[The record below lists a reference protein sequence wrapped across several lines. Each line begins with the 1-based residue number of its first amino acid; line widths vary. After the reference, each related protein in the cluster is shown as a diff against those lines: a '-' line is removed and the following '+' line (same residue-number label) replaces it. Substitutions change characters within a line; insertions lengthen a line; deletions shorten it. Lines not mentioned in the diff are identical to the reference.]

1 MPASSSTPT
10 ARVLFAR
17 RLKALRIPRGFA
29 TARSFAQAL
38 NIDENRY
45 TRYERAEVEPDLGLI
60 SRICSL
66 LGVTPN
72 ELLDYAPSNLTP
84 AGFAEGTAPPPA
96 PPDSMNGTCSPR
108 QALTWQLADE
118 LAKLD
123 APPGSNAFDRLTRKS
138 KLYAQIEAD
147 TFAYIAHMAT
157 DRRISSLDAA
167 CASRIAEV
175 AEQLMNA
182 LNTEILGR
190 SGHR

>member
-1 MPASSSTPT
+1 MPT

-72 ELLDYAPSNLTP
+72 ELLDFAPSNPMP
-84 AGFAEGTAPPPA
+84 AGFAEGSAPPPL
-96 PPDSMNGTCSPR
+96 PPGSESNHGSASPR

-123 APPGSNAFDRLTRKS
+123 TPPDSNTFNRLARKS

-147 TFAYIAHMAT
+147 AFAYIAQLAT
-157 DRRISSLDAA
+157 DRRISSLDTASA
-167 CASRIAEV
+167 CRIAET
-175 AEQLMNA
+175 AEQLMGA
-182 LNTEILGR
+182 INTEILGR
-190 SGHR
+190 TPRG